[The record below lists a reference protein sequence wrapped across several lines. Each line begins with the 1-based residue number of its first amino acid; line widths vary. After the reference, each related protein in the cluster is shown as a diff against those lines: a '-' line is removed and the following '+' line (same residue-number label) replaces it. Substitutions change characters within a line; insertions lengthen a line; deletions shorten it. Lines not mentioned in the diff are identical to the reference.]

1 MAAGGP
7 IGAWADDFATVLRQT
22 SETHNDMM
30 LSVIKEVQD
39 GSFVKKLLPER
50 L

>member
-7 IGAWADDFATVLRQT
+7 IGAWDDFATVLRQT

-30 LSVIKEVQD
+30 LSMIEEVQD